1 MARPLRIEFPGAIY
15 HVTSRGDRREPIVLG
30 DDDREDLLIVLGQAL
45 HRFDACALAWCLMDN
60 HYHFVLHTRQPN
72 LSLLMRHINGV
83 YTQRFNRR
91 HGKVGHLFQGRYK
104 AILVDR
110 DAYLLEVCRYVE
122 LNRVR
127 ASLVEHPAQWP
138 WCSYHALTGQNTTPE
153 WLDVQA
159 VWGYL
164 LGRDP
169 KDERACAQ
177 AAQAYAALVQA
188 GQGVQLW
195 AQGLRQQMYLGDD
208 DFVLRMQAL
217 ASDRTVSAK
226 EIPKTQRASP
236 KSLQDWLALCPTRD
250 QALVQ
255 AHYASQ
261 ISLSEIARQ
270 LGLSVS
276 RVSRIVSAQ
285 RDLMPGSAREL
296 RPE

>member
-15 HVTSRGDRREPIVLG
+15 LVTSRGDRREPIVLD

-45 HRFDACALAWCLMDN
+45 HRVDD
-60 HYHFVLHTRQPN
+60 
-72 LSLLMRHINGV
+72 GV

-91 HGKVGHLFQGRYK
+91 HSKVGHLFQGRYK

-127 ASLVEHPAQWP
+127 ANLVEHPAQWL
-138 WCSYHALTGQNTTPE
+138 WCSHHALTCRSAAPE

-164 LGRDP
+164 LGHDP

-217 ASDRTVSAK
+217 ASDRTVNAK
-226 EIPKTQRASP
+226 EFQKHDAPAPRACKTGWPCAPRVT
-236 KSLQDWLALCPTRD
+236 KLWCRRTM
-250 QALVQ
+250 
-255 AHYASQ
+255 HHK
-261 ISLSEIARQ
+261 ISLSQIARQ
-270 LGLSVS
+270 LGLSVA
-276 RVSRIVSAQ
+276 RVSRIVSA
-285 RDLMPGSAREL
+285 
-296 RPE
+296 

>member
-1 MARPLRIEFPGAIY
+1 ML
-15 HVTSRGDRREPIVLG
+15 D
-30 DDDREDLLIVLGQAL
+30 
-45 HRFDACALAWCLMDN
+45 
-60 HYHFVLHTRQPN
+60 TRQPN

-83 YTQRFNRR
+83 YIQRFNRR
-91 HGKVGHLFQGRYK
+91 RSKVGHLFQGRYK
-104 AILVDR
+104 ASLVDR
-110 DAYLLEVCRYVE
+110 DAYLPEVCRYVE

-127 ASLVEHPAQWP
+127 ANLVKHPAQWP
-138 WCSYHALTGQNTTPE
+138 WCGYHALAGLSAALE

-169 KDERACAQ
+169 QDVRACAQ

-217 ASDRTVSAK
+217 ASDHAVSAK
-226 EIPKTQRASP
+226 ESRNTASQP
-236 KSLQDWLALCPTRD
+236 QEPARLLALCPTRD

-261 ISLSEIARQ
+261 ISLSSIARQ
-270 LGLSVS
+270 LGLSVA

-285 RDLMPGSAREL
+285 RDLMPGNAREL
-296 RPE
+296 